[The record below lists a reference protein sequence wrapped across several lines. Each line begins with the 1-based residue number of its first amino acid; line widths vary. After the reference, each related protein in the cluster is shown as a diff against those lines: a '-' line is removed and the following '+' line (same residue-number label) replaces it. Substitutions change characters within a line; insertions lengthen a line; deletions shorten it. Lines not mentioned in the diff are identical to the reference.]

1 MPGSKEVDEYIALLP
16 AAQSR
21 AMSEIRAA
29 VRAAA
34 PEAEE
39 VITYKMPGFKL
50 GGRFL
55 VSYDA
60 YKAHFSLFP
69 WDDAMREELGAEI
82 EPYVSGRGT
91 IRFPADRPIPIDLVR
106 RVAGIRVRQLSA
118 ATAEQ
123 PTSTGG
129 GANAGE
135 R

>member
-1 MPGSKEVDEYIALLP
+1 MSGSKEVDEYIAALP
-16 AAQSR
+16 AAQR
-21 AMSEIRAA
+21 GAMSEIRAA

-60 YKAHFSLFP
+60 YRAHFSLFP
-69 WDDAMREELGAEI
+69 WDDAMRQELGDEI

-91 IRFPADRPIPIDLVR
+91 IRFPADQPIPTELVR
-106 RVAGIRVRQLSA
+106 RVAEIRVRQVRA
-118 ATAEQ
+118 V
-123 PTSTGG
+123 
-129 GANAGE
+129 AGE

>member
-1 MPGSKEVDEYIALLP
+1 MSGSKDVDEYIAALP
-16 AAQSR
+16 AAQSG
-21 AMSEIRAA
+21 AMSQIRAA
-29 VRAAA
+29 VSAAA

-60 YKAHFSLFP
+60 YRAHFSLFP
-69 WDDAMREELGAEI
+69 WDDAMREELGDMI

-91 IRFPADRPIPIDLVR
+91 IRFPADRPIPIDMVR
-106 RVAGIRVRQLSA
+106 RVAEIRVRQVRA
-118 ATAEQ
+118 V
-123 PTSTGG
+123 
-129 GANAGE
+129 AGD